1 MRARSTPGALRLD
14 DLQYWHR
21 GEARLAILALAAL
34 VVVLLI
40 GRSATNRLPGRHRL
54 VVPAVLSSTR
64 ASYVSFLR
72 HAPLVLFLLGL
83 PFFAI
88 AVADPFT
95 ALVSSTVTY
104 PGRRIAVMIDAST
117 SMRTPFKAQH
127 LNTRAETDAT
137 FFTTVAAA
145 ERRQAADGRAVSR
158 SRALVDWE
166 RATSSRHSPTT
177 TTTSC

>member
-1 MRARSTPGALRLD
+1 MSFSGTRLFVQSKVDAWRALRLD

-95 ALVSSTVTY
+95 ALVSVT
-104 PGRRIAVMIDAST
+104 GN
-117 SMRTPFKAQH
+117 TPKWPHA
-127 LNTRAETDAT
+127 N
-137 FFTTVAAA
+137 V
-145 ERRQAADGRAVSR
+145 VS
-158 SRALVDWE
+158 
-166 RATSSRHSPTT
+166 SSPLMPNANCESPISSISGWKSLIHS
-177 TTTSC
+177 